1 MKAQHQNLSVC
12 EIGATIGRMW
22 RELKDEQKQK
32 YNDDFTQAKVSIG
45 YSLNKL
51 HLFEQYIFP
60 MYLSALCVATVYKL
74 LPGLHCFN
82 QTFGQC
88 TRVHF

>member
-1 MKAQHQNLSVC
+1 MFVWQIWPSVKAQHQNLSVC

-51 HLFEQYIFP
+51 HLFEQDIFVFP
-60 MYLSALCVATVYKL
+60 CVCRLCV
-74 LPGLHCFN
+74 
-82 QTFGQC
+82 
-88 TRVHF
+88 